1 MKLLQKK
8 DNTMK
13 KNFYKI
19 GGISLTVLALL
30 FLSLNYSRFNNSAD
44 TDSKKNKIQNN
55 ETQQKTNSQKEQTT
69 MKQENHSSAIQSDN
83 AFLLDNYSR
92 MEAHSIIDVTTFSKK
107 ERKSL
112 FTSSEIDEATFSRMQ
127 GKSYKNNC
135 TVPREDL
142 RYLRLLHKDLDGNT
156 RIGEL
161 IVNKSIAKKVK
172 NLFFELYEK
181 DYPIEKMLLVDEYN
195 ADDNKSMADNNTSSF
210 NFRVIEGTTKL
221 SKHSL
226 GLAIDINPR
235 YNPYIHTL
243 NGKVVCSP
251 KNGED
256 YVDRS
261 KDFPYKIDTSD
272 LAYRLFTEAGFEWGG
287 AWNSSKDYQHFQ
299 IDN

>member
-1 MKLLQKK
+1 
-8 DNTMK
+8 MK
-13 KNFYKI
+13 KNIYII
-19 GGISLTVLALL
+19 GGISFTVLALL
-30 FLSLNYSRFNNSAD
+30 LLCLNCNRLKNTIPTNSTSNVD
-44 TDSKKNKIQNN
+44 TNN
-55 ETQQKTNSQKEQTT
+55 ETQQKPNSQKEQST
-69 MKQENHSSAIQSDN
+69 MKQDNHSSTAQSNND
-83 AFLLDNYSR
+83 FLLDSYSR
-92 MEAHSIIDVTTFSKK
+92 MEAHSKIDVTSFSKK

-127 GKSYKNNC
+127 GKSYKDNC
-135 TVPREDL
+135 TVPREEL

-161 IVNKSIAKKVK
+161 VVNKSIAGKVK
-172 NLFFELYEK
+172 KLFFELYEK
-181 DYPIEKMLLVDEYN
+181 DYPIEKMVLIDEYD
-195 ADDNKSMADNNTSSF
+195 ADDNNSMSDNNTSSF
-210 NFRVIEGTTKL
+210 NFRVIEGTKKL

-261 KDFPYKIDTSD
+261 KDFPYKIDTND